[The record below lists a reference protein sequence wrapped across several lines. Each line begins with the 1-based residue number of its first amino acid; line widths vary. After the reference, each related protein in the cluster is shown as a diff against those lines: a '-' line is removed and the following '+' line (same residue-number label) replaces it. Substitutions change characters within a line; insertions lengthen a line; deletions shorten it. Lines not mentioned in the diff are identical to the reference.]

1 MANEDKISNLDI
13 SDSWKAKLITIDKAK
28 PISFGFIP
36 KFENPK
42 ELNFSAKFNFLAFF
56 FSVIYYAIKGMWKKA
71 LAILGLNIV
80 LTIIVSMINP
90 NFSQFVSYGIAGLAA
105 GMANNDFYRFKVLDE
120 GNFWW

>member
-1 MANEDKISNLDI
+1 MTSEDKINSLDV
-13 SDSWKAKLITIDKAK
+13 SDSWKAKFLTIARAK
-28 PISFGFIP
+28 PINFGFIP

-42 ELNFSAKFNFLAFF
+42 ELKFSAKFNFLSFF
-56 FSVIYYAIKGMWKKA
+56 FNVIYYAIKGMWKKA

-80 LTIIVSMINP
+80 LIVIVSMINP
-90 NFSQFVSYGIAGLAA
+90 NFAQFVSYGVAGLAA

>member
-1 MANEDKISNLDI
+1 MENEDKINSLDI
-13 SDSWKAKLITIDKAK
+13 SDNWKTKLLTIDRAK
-28 PISFGFIP
+28 PISFGLMP

-56 FSVIYYAIKGMWKKA
+56 FSIIYYVIKGMWKKA

-80 LTIIVSMINP
+80 LVIVVSMINP
-90 NFSQFVSYGIAGLAA
+90 NLAQFVSYGIAGLAA
-105 GMANNDFYRFKVLDE
+105 SMANNDFYRFKVLDE

>member
-1 MANEDKISNLDI
+1 MINEDKINGLDV
-13 SDSWKAKLITIDKAK
+13 SDSWKAKFLTINRAN

-42 ELNFSAKFNFLAFF
+42 ELKFSAKFNFLAFF

-71 LAILGLNIV
+71 LSILGLSIILTVIV
-80 LTIIVSMINP
+80 NMIKP
-90 NFSQFVSYGIAGLAA
+90 SFAQFVSYGIAGLAA

>member
-1 MANEDKISNLDI
+1 MECEDKINSLNVN
-13 SDSWKAKLITIDKAK
+13 DSWKRKFSTICRAK

-71 LAILGLNIV
+71 LSILGLNIILV
-80 LTIIVSMINP
+80 IIVSMINP
-90 NFSQFVSYGIAGLAA
+90 NFAQFVTYGIAGLAA